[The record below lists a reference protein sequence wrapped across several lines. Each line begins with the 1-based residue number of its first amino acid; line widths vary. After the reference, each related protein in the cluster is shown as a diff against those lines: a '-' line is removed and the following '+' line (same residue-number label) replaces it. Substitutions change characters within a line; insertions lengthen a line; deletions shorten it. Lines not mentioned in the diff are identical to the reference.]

1 MLQVFMSASR
11 LHRRRLSGLA
21 LIGLAAFI
29 SPILSATPASAHGL
43 GGPQP
48 TNEEVSIRGTEPNIP
63 GISVRTIN
71 LGYLIELKNSGPN
84 TVVVAGYDR
93 EPYLRIGP
101 NGVEVNRLSPATFL
115 NKSATPSGSLPA
127 GLNTRAKP
135 LWDSVSKVPTA
146 RWHDHRAHWMG
157 RGAVHNADRNAE
169 WSIPLIVTNRDTSS
183 ESEASITGTL
193 NSVAPPSTL
202 TWGLIAVSIAITL
215 GALSLTRRWVG
226 VLICSLFVITASEA
240 LHIAGTWGAWS
251 APIPTR
257 LLGVAP
263 SIFAAAFSV
272 IALVVLVARRSTRPD
287 SATPLA
293 LIAGIFIAIAG
304 GLADFNTLTH
314 ALVPTTLSL
323 PIARFTVA
331 LAIGGGVGVAII
343 AGSHLKPVELH
354 PKINEGESAR
364 SVEG

>member
-1 MLQVFMSASR
+1 MLLGFVFLISPVLSAS
-11 LHRRRLSGLA
+11 
-21 LIGLAAFI
+21 
-29 SPILSATPASAHGL
+29 PASAHGL

-48 TNEEVSIRGTEPNIP
+48 SNVDISERGTEPH
-63 GISVRTIN
+63 ISGVSIRMVN
-71 LGYLIELKNSGPN
+71 LGYLVELKNSGPN
-84 TVVVAGYDR
+84 TVVVIGYDR

-101 NGVEVNRLSPATFL
+101 SGVEVNRRSPATFL
-115 NKSATPSGSLPA
+115 NRSATPSGSLPD
-127 GLNTRAKP
+127 GLDARATP
-135 LWDSVSKVPTA
+135 IWESVSNVPTA

-157 RGAVHNADRNAE
+157 RGAVRNADRE
-169 WSIPLIVTNRDTSS
+169 SKWSIPLIVTNRATSS
-183 ESEASITGTL
+183 ESEASIIGTL
-193 NSVAPPSTL
+193 NSLTPPSTL

-215 GALSLTRRWVG
+215 GALGLTRRWAE
-226 VLICSLFVITASEA
+226 VLVCGLSVITISEA

-257 LLGVAP
+257 LLGIAP
-263 SIFAAAFSV
+263 SVFAVTFSV

-314 ALVPTTLSL
+314 ALVPTTLSISL
-323 PIARFTVA
+323 ARLSVA
-331 LAIGGGVGVAII
+331 IAIGGGIGVAII
-343 AGSHLKPVELH
+343 AGSHLKPVTPALNHENSNVRH
-354 PKINEGESAR
+354 QENHAQ

>member
-1 MLQVFMSASR
+1 MKKLQNSDSGPRLRSPRYARLILLGFVLLISPVLSAS
-11 LHRRRLSGLA
+11 
-21 LIGLAAFI
+21 
-29 SPILSATPASAHGL
+29 PASAHGL

-48 TNEEVSIRGTEPNIP
+48 TNVDVSTSGADPNIS
-63 GISVRTIN
+63 GVTIRMVN
-71 LGYLIELKNSGPN
+71 LGYLIELNNSGPN
-84 TVVVAGYDR
+84 TVVVIGYDR

-101 NGVEVNRLSPATFL
+101 SGVEVNRRSPATFL
-115 NKSATPSGSLPA
+115 NRSATPSGSLPD
-127 GLNTRAKP
+127 GLNARATP
-135 LWDSVSKVPTA
+135 LWESISKVPTA

-157 RGAVHNADRNAE
+157 RGAVRNAD
-169 WSIPLIVTNRDTSS
+169 WSIPLIVTAQETEIDTESS
-183 ESEASITGTL
+183 IIGEL
-193 NSVAPPSTL
+193 NSLTPPSTL
-202 TWGLIAVSIAITL
+202 TWGLIAVAIAITL
-215 GALSLTRRWVG
+215 GALGLTRRWAG
-226 VLICSLFVITASEA
+226 VLVCALSVITVSEA

-263 SIFAAAFSV
+263 SVFAVAFSV
-272 IALVVLVARRSTRPD
+272 IALVVLVARLSTRPD

-304 GLADFNTLTH
+304 GLADFNTLND

-323 PIARFTVA
+323 PIARLTVA

-343 AGSHLKPVELH
+343 AGSHLKPVALH
-354 PKINEGESAR
+354 PKNNEGEPAR